1 MISVVIPSYNC
12 GEYLSRSVRSVLR
25 QDFCDLEV
33 VVVDDGS
40 NDNTPE
46 ICAGLS
52 ASDERVHVFRIE
64 NSGLSYARNY
74 GLRKSSGEYIFFLDA
89 DDAIT
94 PECLGALYDAMIN
107 TASDIGCCAT
117 KRVRLDKLRDW
128 SGNDVSE
135 KRFNGRW
142 KTDCLSGEEYLER
155 MLYRTG
161 YPNNQPT
168 KLFKRGVLGKSPFRL
183 KIYYEDLE
191 ALPRILLR
199 AKRVVTVHAPFYQY
213 SVRSGSITHT
223 MTPKRADVLKVT
235 GNLVQRMSNYNMRL
249 GKASVDRFLSANFNI
264 YGLITARDKS
274 RDKVGDSEKY
284 EEIEAYTA
292 ETIRRLVKRPLFNR
306 KSRLEMRLTSLFI
319 LLFGLGGFRFLA
331 KLRYR

>member
-46 ICAGLS
+46 ICADLS

-107 TASDIGCCAT
+107 TASDIACCAT
-117 KRVRLDKLRDW
+117 KRVRLDKLRDAHIPC
-128 SGNDVSE
+128 N
-135 KRFNGRW
+135 R
-142 KTDCLSGEEYLER
+142 
-155 MLYRTG
+155 
-161 YPNNQPT
+161 PAPAAQ
-168 KLFKRGVLGKSPFRL
+168 
-183 KIYYEDLE
+183 
-191 ALPRILLR
+191 R
-199 AKRVVTVHAPFYQY
+199 ARV
-213 SVRSGSITHT
+213 
-223 MTPKRADVLKVT
+223 
-235 GNLVQRMSNYNMRL
+235 
-249 GKASVDRFLSANFNI
+249 
-264 YGLITARDKS
+264 
-274 RDKVGDSEKY
+274 
-284 EEIEAYTA
+284 
-292 ETIRRLVKRPLFNR
+292 
-306 KSRLEMRLTSLFI
+306 
-319 LLFGLGGFRFLA
+319 
-331 KLRYR
+331 